1 MLICI
6 CPPWMVI
13 VWTRDAG
20 LRLGQQR
27 SRSGCCS
34 QRSLVLMLTNVW
46 QLLEPDGF
54 SLSKT
59 IKDRDHIMIRV
70 WSKKFFYAYN
80 HSPWQCVQQWIL
92 WCSKWMT
99 LAIRIT
105 RMFTQHTSLQDRILI
120 RVRRMVTL
128 HKEQVLLALTGMLH
142 NGWEQYLFS
151 QSRQSCFPT
160 QKVDQKCIP

>member
-1 MLICI
+1 MNKGCWFEAGTTKEQKWMLQPKIISPHAYKCVA
-6 CPPWMVI
+6 VI
-13 VWTRDAG
+13 RTWWFLTFQDHQRPRSYYDTG
-20 LRLGQQR
+20 L
-27 SRSGCCS
+27 
-34 QRSLVLMLTNVW
+34 VK
-46 QLLEPDGF
+46 E
-54 SLSKT
+54 
-59 IKDRDHIMIRV
+59 I
-70 WSKKFFYAYN
+70 FYAYN